1 MFWKS
6 LWSNVGKKLKI
17 VAKVVFVLMVIGCIV
32 GGLVLLIK
40 GSDMMSQVSGMED
53 EVAQPIKAVANTFIF
68 GGLGII
74 LGGPIVC
81 LIMQWG
87 IYAAAQLVDDVAA
100 IKSKL
105 VPPDDNAALD
115 VKGRLKFLLRQNLIS
130 KEEYDAL
137 SGGVDE
143 ED

>member
-1 MFWKS
+1 MFWES

-17 VAKVVFVLMVIGCIV
+17 VAKVFFVLMVIGCIV

-53 EVAQPIKAVANTFIF
+53 EVAQPIKAAANTFIF

-74 LGGPIVC
+74 LVGPIVC
-81 LIMQWG
+81 LIAQW
-87 IYAAAQLVDDVAA
+87 IFYAAAQLVDDVAA

-105 VPPDDNAALD
+105 VPDDNADLD

-137 SGGVDE
+137 SGGIDE

>member
-74 LGGPIVC
+74 LVGPIVC
-81 LIMQWG
+81 LIAQW
-87 IYAAAQLVDDVAA
+87 IFYAAAQLVDDVAA

-105 VPPDDNAALD
+105 VPDDNADLD

>member
-17 VAKVVFVLMVIGCIV
+17 VAKVFFVLMVIGCIV

-105 VPPDDNAALD
+105 VPDDNADLD

>member
-1 MFWKS
+1 MFWES

-17 VAKVVFVLMVIGCIV
+17 VAKIFFVLMVIGCIV

-53 EVAQPIKAVANTFIF
+53 EVAQPIKAAANTFIF

-74 LGGPIVC
+74 LVGPIVC

-100 IKSKL
+100 IKSQL
-105 VPPDDNAALD
+105 VPDDNA
-115 VKGRLKFLLRQNLIS
+115 KGRLKILLQQNLIS
-130 KEEYDAL
+130 KEEYDVL
-137 SGGVDE
+137 SGGIDE

>member
-53 EVAQPIKAVANTFIF
+53 EVAQPIKAAANTFIF

-87 IYAAAQLVDDVAA
+87 LYAAAQLVDDVAA
-100 IKSKL
+100 IKSQI
-105 VPPDDNAALD
+105 VPNDNAGLD

-137 SGGVDE
+137 SGGIDE

>member
-1 MFWKS
+1 MFWES

-17 VAKVVFVLMVIGCIV
+17 VAKIFFVLMVIGCIV

-53 EVAQPIKAVANTFIF
+53 EVAQPIKAAANKFIF

-74 LGGPIVC
+74 LVGPIVC
-81 LIMQWG
+81 LIAQW
-87 IYAAAQLVDDVAA
+87 IFYAAAQLVDDVAA

-105 VPPDDNAALD
+105 VPDDNADLD

-137 SGGVDE
+137 SGGIDE

>member
-1 MFWKS
+1 MFWES

-17 VAKVVFVLMVIGCIV
+17 VAKVFFVLMVIGCIV

-53 EVAQPIKAVANTFIF
+53 EVAQPIKAAANTFIF

-74 LGGPIVC
+74 LVGPIVC
-81 LIMQWG
+81 LIAQW
-87 IYAAAQLVDDVAA
+87 IFYAAAQLVDDVAA

-105 VPPDDNAALD
+105 VPDDNADLD

>member
-1 MFWKS
+1 MFWRS

-17 VAKVVFVLMVIGCIV
+17 VAKVFFVLMVIGCIV

-105 VPPDDNAALD
+105 VPDDNADLD

>member
-17 VAKVVFVLMVIGCIV
+17 AVQAFFVLMVIGCIA
-32 GGLVLLIK
+32 GGIVLIAEGSRYDMDSLTIYGVVLIL
-40 GSDMMSQVSGMED
+40 
-53 EVAQPIKAVANTFIF
+53 F
-68 GGLGII
+68 
-74 LGGPIVC
+74 GPIVF
-81 LIMQWG
+81 LIMLWG
-87 IYAAAQLVDDVAA
+87 LYAFGQLVDDVAA
-100 IKSKL
+100 IKSQL
-105 VPPDDNAALD
+105 VPDDNA
-115 VKGRLKFLLRQNLIS
+115 KGRLKFLLRQNLIS

>member
-17 VAKVVFVLMVIGCIV
+17 VAKVFFVLMVIGCIV
-32 GGLVLLIK
+32 GGIVLIAEGSRYDMESLTIYGVVLIL
-40 GSDMMSQVSGMED
+40 
-53 EVAQPIKAVANTFIF
+53 F
-68 GGLGII
+68 
-74 LGGPIVC
+74 GPIVF
-81 LIMQWG
+81 LIMLWG
-87 IYAAAQLVDDVAA
+87 LYAFGQLVDDVAA
-100 IKSKL
+100 IKSQL
-105 VPPDDNAALD
+105 VPDDNADLD

>member
-53 EVAQPIKAVANTFIF
+53 EVAQPIKAAANTFIF

-74 LGGPIVC
+74 LVGPIVC
-81 LIMQWG
+81 LIAQW
-87 IYAAAQLVDDVAA
+87 IFYAAAQLVDDVAA

-105 VPPDDNAALD
+105 VPDDNADLD

>member
-1 MFWKS
+1 MFWES

-32 GGLVLLIK
+32 GGLILLIK
-40 GSDMMSQVSGMED
+40 GSDMMSQASGMED

-74 LGGPIVC
+74 LVGPIVC
-81 LIMQWG
+81 LIANW
-87 IYAAAQLVDDVAA
+87 IFYAAAQLVDDVAA
-100 IKSKL
+100 IKNQL
-105 VPPDDNAALD
+105 VPDDNA
-115 VKGRLKFLLRQNLIS
+115 KGRLKFLLQQNLIS
-130 KEEYDAL
+130 KEEYDVL
-137 SGGVDE
+137 SGGIDE

>member
-17 VAKVVFVLMVIGCIV
+17 VAKVFFVLMVIGCIV

-74 LGGPIVC
+74 LVGPIVC
-81 LIMQWG
+81 LIAQW
-87 IYAAAQLVDDVAA
+87 IFYAAAQLVDDVAA

-105 VPPDDNAALD
+105 VPDDNADLD

>member
-1 MFWKS
+1 
-6 LWSNVGKKLKI
+6 
-17 VAKVVFVLMVIGCIV
+17 MVIGCIV

-53 EVAQPIKAVANTFIF
+53 EVAQPIKAAANTFIF

-74 LGGPIVC
+74 LVGPIVC
-81 LIMQWG
+81 LIAQW
-87 IYAAAQLVDDVAA
+87 IFYAAAQLVDDVAA

-105 VPPDDNAALD
+105 VPDDNADLD

-137 SGGVDE
+137 SGGIDE

>member
-1 MFWKS
+1 MFWRS

-17 VAKVVFVLMVIGCIV
+17 VAKVFFVLMVIGCIV

-53 EVAQPIKAVANTFIF
+53 EVAQPIKAAANTFIF

-74 LGGPIVC
+74 LVGPIVC
-81 LIMQWG
+81 LIAQW
-87 IYAAAQLVDDVAA
+87 IFYAAAQLVDDVAA

-105 VPPDDNAALD
+105 VPDDNADLD

>member
-17 VAKVVFVLMVIGCIV
+17 VAKVFFVLMVIGCIV

-74 LGGPIVC
+74 LVGPIVC
-81 LIMQWG
+81 LIAQW
-87 IYAAAQLVDDVAA
+87 IFYAAAQLVDDVAA
-100 IKSKL
+100 IKSQL
-105 VPPDDNAALD
+105 VPDDNA
-115 VKGRLKFLLRQNLIS
+115 KGRLKFLLQQNLIS
-130 KEEYDAL
+130 
-137 SGGVDE
+137 
-143 ED
+143 

>member
-74 LGGPIVC
+74 LVGPIVC
-81 LIMQWG
+81 LIAQW
-87 IYAAAQLVDDVAA
+87 IFYAAAQLVDDVAA

-105 VPPDDNAALD
+105 VPDDNADLD

-137 SGGVDE
+137 SGGIDE

>member
-1 MFWKS
+1 MGV
-6 LWSNVGKKLKI
+6 LWTNVGKKLKI

-53 EVAQPIKAVANTFIF
+53 EVAQPIKAAANKFIF

-74 LGGPIVC
+74 LVGPIVC
-81 LIMQWG
+81 LIAQW
-87 IYAAAQLVDDVAA
+87 IFYAFAQLVDDVAA

-105 VPPDDNAALD
+105 VPDDNADLD

>member
-1 MFWKS
+1 MFWES

-17 VAKVVFVLMVIGCIV
+17 VAKVFFVLMVIGCIV

-53 EVAQPIKAVANTFIF
+53 EVAQPIKAAANKFIF

-74 LGGPIVC
+74 LVGPIVC
-81 LIMQWG
+81 LIAQW
-87 IYAAAQLVDDVAA
+87 IFYAAAQLVDDVAA

-105 VPPDDNAALD
+105 VPDDNAALD

-130 KEEYDAL
+130 KEEYDML
-137 SGGVDE
+137 SGGIDE

>member
-40 GSDMMSQVSGMED
+40 GSDMMSQVSGMEV
-53 EVAQPIKAVANTFIF
+53 EVAQPIKAAANTFIF

-74 LGGPIVC
+74 LVGPIVC
-81 LIMQWG
+81 LIAQW
-87 IYAAAQLVDDVAA
+87 IFYAAAQLVDDVAA

-105 VPPDDNAALD
+105 VPDDNADLD

>member
-1 MFWKS
+1 MFWES

-17 VAKVVFVLMVIGCIV
+17 VAKVFFVLMVIGCIV
-32 GGLVLLIK
+32 GGIVLIAEGSRYDMESLTIYGVVLIL
-40 GSDMMSQVSGMED
+40 
-53 EVAQPIKAVANTFIF
+53 F
-68 GGLGII
+68 
-74 LGGPIVC
+74 GPIVF
-81 LIMQWG
+81 LIMLWG
-87 IYAAAQLVDDVAA
+87 LYAFGQLVDDVAA

-105 VPPDDNAALD
+105 VPDDNADLD

>member
-1 MFWKS
+1 MFWES

-17 VAKVVFVLMVIGCIV
+17 VAKIFFVLMVIGCIV

-53 EVAQPIKAVANTFIF
+53 EVAQPIKAAANTFIF

-74 LGGPIVC
+74 LVGPIVC
-81 LIMQWG
+81 LIAQW
-87 IYAAAQLVDDVAA
+87 IFYAAAQLVDDVAA
-100 IKSKL
+100 IKSQL
-105 VPPDDNAALD
+105 VPDDNA
-115 VKGRLKFLLRQNLIS
+115 KGRLKILLQQNLIS
-130 KEEYDAL
+130 KEEYDVL
-137 SGGVDE
+137 SGGIDE

>member
-17 VAKVVFVLMVIGCIV
+17 VAKVFFVLMVIGCIV

-74 LGGPIVC
+74 LVGPIVC
-81 LIMQWG
+81 LIAQW
-87 IYAAAQLVDDVAA
+87 IFYAAAQLVDDVAA

-105 VPPDDNAALD
+105 VPDDNADLD

-137 SGGVDE
+137 SGGIDE

>member
-1 MFWKS
+1 MFWES

-74 LGGPIVC
+74 LVGPIVC
-81 LIMQWG
+81 LIAQW
-87 IYAAAQLVDDVAA
+87 IFYAAAQLVDDVAA

-105 VPPDDNAALD
+105 VPDDNADLD

>member
-6 LWSNVGKKLKI
+6 LCSNVGKKLKI
-17 VAKVVFVLMVIGCIV
+17 VAKVFFVLMVIGCIV
-32 GGLVLLIK
+32 GGLVLLIR

-53 EVAQPIKAVANTFIF
+53 EVAQPIKAAANTFIF

-74 LGGPIVC
+74 LVGPIVC
-81 LIMQWG
+81 LIAQW
-87 IYAAAQLVDDVAA
+87 IFYAAAQLVDDVAA

-105 VPPDDNAALD
+105 VPDDNADLD

-130 KEEYDAL
+130 KEEYDVL
-137 SGGVDE
+137 SGGIDE

>member
-1 MFWKS
+1 MFWES

-17 VAKVVFVLMVIGCIV
+17 VAKVFFVLMVIGCIV

-74 LGGPIVC
+74 LVGPIVC
-81 LIMQWG
+81 LIAQW
-87 IYAAAQLVDDVAA
+87 IFYAAAQLVDDVAA

-105 VPPDDNAALD
+105 VPDDNADLD

>member
-74 LGGPIVC
+74 LVGPIVC
-81 LIMQWG
+81 LIAQW
-87 IYAAAQLVDDVAA
+87 IFYAAAQLVDDVAA

-105 VPPDDNAALD
+105 VPDDNAALD

>member
-17 VAKVVFVLMVIGCIV
+17 VAKVFFVLMVIGCIV

-53 EVAQPIKAVANTFIF
+53 EVAQPIKAAANTFIF

-74 LGGPIVC
+74 LVGPIVC
-81 LIMQWG
+81 LIAQW
-87 IYAAAQLVDDVAA
+87 IFYAAAQLVDDVAA

-105 VPPDDNAALD
+105 VPDDNADLD

>member
-1 MFWKS
+1 MFWES

-53 EVAQPIKAVANTFIF
+53 EVAQPIKAAANTFIF

-74 LGGPIVC
+74 LVGPIVF
-81 LIMQWG
+81 LIMLWG
-87 IYAAAQLVDDVAA
+87 LYAFGQLVDDVAA
-100 IKSKL
+100 IKSQL
-105 VPPDDNAALD
+105 VPDDNAALD

-130 KEEYDAL
+130 KEEYDML
-137 SGGVDE
+137 SGGIDE

>member
-40 GSDMMSQVSGMED
+40 GSDMISQGSGMED
-53 EVAQPIKAVANTFIF
+53 EVAQPIKAAANTFIF

-74 LGGPIVC
+74 LVGPIVC
-81 LIMQWG
+81 LIAQW
-87 IYAAAQLVDDVAA
+87 IFYAAAQLVDDVAA

-105 VPPDDNAALD
+105 VPDDNADLD

>member
-17 VAKVVFVLMVIGCIV
+17 VAQIFFVLMVIGCIV
-32 GGLVLLIK
+32 GGIVLIVESSSYGMKRLETYGVVLI
-40 GSDMMSQVSGMED
+40 M
-53 EVAQPIKAVANTFIF
+53 F
-68 GGLGII
+68 
-74 LGGPIVC
+74 GPIVC
-81 LIMQWG
+81 LIAQW
-87 IYAAAQLVDDVAA
+87 IFYAAAQLVDDVAA

-105 VPPDDNAALD
+105 VPDDNADLD

>member
-6 LWSNVGKKLKI
+6 LWSNVVKKLKI

-74 LGGPIVC
+74 LVGPIVC
-81 LIMQWG
+81 LIAQW
-87 IYAAAQLVDDVAA
+87 IFYAAAQLVDDVAA

-105 VPPDDNAALD
+105 VPDDNADLD

>member
-17 VAKVVFVLMVIGCIV
+17 VAKVFFVLMVIGCIV

-53 EVAQPIKAVANTFIF
+53 EVAQPIKAAANTFIF

-74 LGGPIVC
+74 LVGPIVC
-81 LIMQWG
+81 LIAQW
-87 IYAAAQLVDDVAA
+87 IFYAAAQLVDDVAA

-105 VPPDDNAALD
+105 VPDDNADLD

-130 KEEYDAL
+130 KEEYDVL
-137 SGGVDE
+137 SGGIDE

>member
-17 VAKVVFVLMVIGCIV
+17 AVQAFFVLMVIGCIV
-32 GGLVLLIK
+32 GGIVLIAEGSRYDMESLTIYGVVLIL
-40 GSDMMSQVSGMED
+40 
-53 EVAQPIKAVANTFIF
+53 F
-68 GGLGII
+68 
-74 LGGPIVC
+74 GPIVF
-81 LIMQWG
+81 LIMLWG
-87 IYAAAQLVDDVAA
+87 LYAFGQLVDDVAA
-100 IKSKL
+100 IKSQL
-105 VPPDDNAALD
+105 VPDDNADLD

>member
-1 MFWKS
+1 MFWES

-17 VAKVVFVLMVIGCIV
+17 AVQAFFVLMVIGCIV
-32 GGLVLLIK
+32 GGIVLIAEGSRYDMESLTIYGVVLIL
-40 GSDMMSQVSGMED
+40 
-53 EVAQPIKAVANTFIF
+53 F
-68 GGLGII
+68 
-74 LGGPIVC
+74 GPIVC
-81 LIMQWG
+81 LIAQW
-87 IYAAAQLVDDVAA
+87 IFYAAAQLVDDVAA

-105 VPPDDNAALD
+105 VPDDNADLD